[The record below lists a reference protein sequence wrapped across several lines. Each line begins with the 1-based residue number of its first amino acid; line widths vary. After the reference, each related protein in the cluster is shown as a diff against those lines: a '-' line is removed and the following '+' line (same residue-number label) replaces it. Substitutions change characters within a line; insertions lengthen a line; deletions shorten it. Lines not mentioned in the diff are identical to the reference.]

1 MRDRQEPKIMTRAR
15 SAMLHSKRAG
25 ARPSSRLARP
35 RRLSLYRRGLM
46 NIRRTSE
53 TNSRKPEPSV
63 TNKSRSS
70 SYANNIKCAKESTIG
85 ITQARRPRGLVYR
98 GMLAKTPSRTAS
110 RRWRNW
116 STLER
121 IRTSTIWSSLTN
133 TASPD

>member
-1 MRDRQEPKIMTRAR
+1 LRDKQEPKIMTRVR
-15 SAMLHSKRAG
+15 SAMLLNKRA
-25 ARPSSRLARP
+25 AAKPSSRLGRP

-46 NIRRTSE
+46 NTRRTRE

-63 TNKSRSS
+63 TSKSRSS

-85 ITQARRPRGLVYR
+85 IIQARRPRGLVYR

-110 RRWRNW
+110 RRWKNW

-121 IRTSTIWSSLTN
+121 TRTSTIWSSLTN